1 MLKIITV
8 ETDENKILRKTAKRV
23 AKIDDSIRNLC
34 AAMIQTML
42 ENHGVGL
49 AAPQVGFSKQ
59 IVIALIDS
67 VPQAFINP
75 EILSHSKKMEV
86 CEEGC
91 LSVPG
96 KSISKNRYKDIK
108 IKYRNLAGHPKIEE
122 FKELNARIL
131 QHEIDHLQGSLI
143 TDE

>member
-1 MLKIITV
+1 MLKILT
-8 ETDENKILRKTAKRV
+8 EKEKLLRKTAKRV

-34 AAMIQTML
+34 AAMIQTMI

-49 AAPQVGFSKQ
+49 AAPQVGISKQ

-67 VPQAFINP
+67 VPKAFINP
-75 EILSHSKKMEV
+75 EIISHSKKMEI

-96 KSISKNRYKDIK
+96 KTVPKNRYKTIK

-122 FKELNARIL
+122 FKGLNARIL
-131 QHEIDHLQGSLI
+131 QHEIDHLRGILI
-143 TDE
+143 IDE